1 MAHANNTV
9 DLSADTSRLKAVDY
23 GERSMGNILS
33 AVVKYS
39 DFVASTDAVKL
50 IPVPA
55 NSFVCSLYFIVTTAF
70 DGTSVLIVGDD
81 EDPNGYL
88 VAGEIPETDTT
99 VAADAVAANAAG
111 LYVVKSDDSTSGRRF
126 YTSADTIDVEL
137 SWSSAPTAGEGV
149 LIVELVTVP

>member
-1 MAHANNTV
+1 MAHANDTV

-33 AVVKYS
+33 AAVKYS

-55 NSFVCSLYFIVTTAF
+55 NSFVHSLCFLVTTAF
-70 DGTSVLIVGDD
+70 DGTSVLLVGDD

-88 VAGEIPETDTT
+88 VDTEIAETDITL
-99 VAADAVAANAAG
+99 VADMNALNGAGAYAQAAAA
-111 LYVVKSDDSTSGRRF
+111 RPF
-126 YTSADTIDVEL
+126 YASADTIDVEL
-137 SWSSAPTAGEGV
+137 SWASAPTAGEGV